1 MAKVVVM
8 DDEEGIRNVIARIL
22 LRHGH
27 EVWQAEDGEVG
38 TRLVATHQ
46 PALVITDILMPE
58 KEGIETIQE
67 LREAYPE
74 LKILAVSGAGSA
86 EEGGPLLDAEIL
98 GADSSLPKPFT
109 PQELM
114 AKVDLLLEGS

>member
-1 MAKVVVM
+1 MAKVVVI
-8 DDEEGIRNVIARIL
+8 DDEPGIRNVIARIL
-22 LRHGH
+22 VRDGH
-27 EVWQAEDGEVG
+27 EVWQAENGDVG
-38 TRLVATHQ
+38 LRMVGTHQ
-46 PALVITDILMPE
+46 PQLVITDLLMPD

-67 LREAYPE
+67 LREAYPD

-98 GADSSLPKPFT
+98 GADASLPKPFT

-114 AKVDLLLEGS
+114 AKVDLLLGGS